1 MMDMGKFLSKLDER
15 ENRLIRRISSVLYI
29 LTLYALM
36 GIQLYRQFVLD
47 QPTEAWNDIAI
58 IITFNVVAWIGAVM
72 YLSGVINPKF
82 VKIRVLI
89 IGFLSFVL
97 VGEAFTI
104 FKYTVLMDE
113 TLSGKLILDTSLT
126 VLLVSALLI
135 GFWGVLAYL
144 GNQRMEKRIQ

>member
-1 MMDMGKFLSKLDER
+1 MGKFLTKLDER